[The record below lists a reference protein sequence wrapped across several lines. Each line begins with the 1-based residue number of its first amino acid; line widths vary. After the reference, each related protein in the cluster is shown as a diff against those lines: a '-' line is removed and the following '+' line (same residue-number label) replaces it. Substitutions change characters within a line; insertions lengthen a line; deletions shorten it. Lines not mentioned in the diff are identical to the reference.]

1 MCPDGRL
8 DVYPELYRP
17 SVRRDMQTYIT
28 TDGYSFNLEVPT
40 NGSWTVYTDE
50 LFIGIFVVIL
60 SNMCRYRWVVV

>member
-1 MCPDGRL
+1 
-8 DVYPELYRP
+8 
-17 SVRRDMQTYIT
+17 MQTYIT

-60 SNMCRYRWVVV
+60 SNMCWYRWVVV